1 MSNWLDAVLVLLVL
15 TNLWLLG
22 SSRLQA
28 CIQSVAFQG
37 ALLGLI
43 PLLAKWPA
51 ISLRLAGIA
60 VVSTAIKAMVLPALL
75 RRAVRGAGVRNEVEP
90 LVGFT
95 TSLLLGIGLWGLA
108 MHIAGRLLAGRLLVG
123 SQGVSPL
130 LVPVAIFTVL
140 CGLLLIV
147 SRNTAVM
154 QVIGYLGLENGI
166 YAFGWAFAIE
176 EPLLIE
182 MGVLLDVFVAV
193 FVMGITMHHLSR
205 EFDSIET
212 DELASLKD

>member
-1 MSNWLDAVLVLLVL
+1 MNNWLDAVLVLLVL

-37 ALLGLI
+37 VLLGLI
-43 PLLAKWPA
+43 PVLASWPA
-51 ISLRLAGIA
+51 ISLRLAGFA
-60 VVSTAIKAMVLPALL
+60 VLSTAIKAIVLPVLL
-75 RRAVRGAGVRNEVEP
+75 RRAVREAGVRNEVDP

-108 MHIAGRLLAGRLLVG
+108 MHIAGRLPVG
-123 SQGVSPL
+123 TENVSPL

-147 SRNTAVM
+147 ARNTAVM

-166 YAFGWAFAIE
+166 YAFGWAFAVE
-176 EPLLIE
+176 EPLLVE

>member
-1 MSNWLDAVLVLLVL
+1 MLPWLDAVLVLLML
-15 TNLWLLG
+15 TSFWLLG

-28 CIQSVAFQG
+28 CIRAVAFQG
-37 ALLGLI
+37 ALLGLV
-43 PLLAKWPA
+43 PLCSKWPDMT
-51 ISLRLAGIA
+51 LRLA
-60 VVSTAIKAMVLPALL
+60 VVAILSTIIKAILLPLML
-75 RRAVRGAGVRNEVEP
+75 RRAVREANVRNEVQP

-95 TSLLLGIGLWGLA
+95 TSLLLGIGLWGVA
-108 MHIAGRLLAGRLLVG
+108 MHIAGRLPVQSLH
-123 SQGVSPL
+123 VSTL

-166 YAFGWAFAIE
+166 YLFGWAFAIE
-176 EPLLIE
+176 EPFLVE

-193 FVMGITMHHLSR
+193 FVMGITMHQLSR
-205 EFDSIET
+205 EFDTIDT

>member
-1 MSNWLDAVLVLLVL
+1 MSVWLDGILVLLVL
-15 TNLWLLG
+15 SNLWLLG

-28 CIQSVAFQG
+28 CIQAVAFQG
-37 ALLGLI
+37 VLLGLM

-51 ISLRLAGIA
+51 VSWRLAGVAI
-60 VVSTAIKAMVLPALL
+60 VSMAIKAVALPALL
-75 RRAVRGAGVRNEVEP
+75 RRAVREAGVRTEVEP
-90 LVGFT
+90 FVGFT
-95 TSLLLGIGLWGLA
+95 TSLLLSIGTWGLA
-108 MHIAGRLLAGRLLVG
+108 VHLAGRLPVG
-123 SQGVSPL
+123 AENVSPL

-140 CGLLLIV
+140 NGLFLIA

-154 QVIGYLGLENGI
+154 QSVGYLALENGI

-176 EPLLIE
+176 EPLVIE
-182 MGVLLDVFVAV
+182 LGVLLDVFVAV
-193 FVMGITMHHLSR
+193 FVMGIIMHHLTR

>member
-1 MSNWLDAVLVLLVL
+1 VAAWLDAVLVLLML
-15 TNLWLLG
+15 TSFWLLG

-28 CIQSVAFQG
+28 CIQAVACQG
-37 ALLGLI
+37 IMLGVI
-43 PLLAKWPA
+43 PLLAKWPQ
-51 ISLRLAGIA
+51 ISWRLAA
-60 VVSTAIKAMVLPALL
+60 VALLSTLIKAIVLPALL
-75 RRAVRGAGVRNEVEP
+75 RRAVREANVRNEVQP

-108 MHIAGRLLAGRLLVG
+108 AHIAGRLPVQTLD
-123 SQGVSPL
+123 VSVL
-130 LVPVAIFTVL
+130 LVPVAVFTVL
-140 CGLLLIV
+140 SGLLLIV

-166 YAFGWAFAIE
+166 YVFGWAFAIE
-176 EPLLIE
+176 EPLLVE

-205 EFDSIET
+205 EFDTIET
-212 DELASLKD
+212 DELSSLKD

>member
-1 MSNWLDAVLVLLVL
+1 VTPWLDAVLVLFLL
-15 TNLWLLG
+15 TSLWLLG

-28 CIQSVAFQG
+28 CIQAVAFQG
-37 ALLGLI
+37 LLLGLI
-43 PLLAKWPA
+43 PLFSKWPD
-51 ISLRLAGIA
+51 ISLRLAGVAI
-60 VVSTAIKAMVLPALL
+60 VSTIIKAMVLPAML
-75 RRAVRGAGVRNEVEP
+75 RRAVRKANVRNEVQP

-95 TSLLLGIGLWGLA
+95 TSLLLGIAMWGLA
-108 MHIAGRLLAGRLLVG
+108 THIAGRLPVQTLN
-123 SQGVSPL
+123 VSPL
-130 LVPVAIFTVL
+130 LVPVATFTVL

-176 EPLLIE
+176 EPLLVE

-212 DELASLKD
+212 DELSSLKD

>member
-1 MSNWLDAVLVLLVL
+1 MSNSLDAVLVLLVL

-37 ALLGLI
+37 VLLGLI

-51 ISLRLAGIA
+51 VSLGLAGFAI
-60 VVSTAIKAMVLPALL
+60 VSTAIKALVLPILL
-75 RRAVRGAGVRNEVEP
+75 RRAVRKAGVRNEVEP
-90 LVGFT
+90 LLGFT
-95 TSLLLGIGLWGLA
+95 TSLLSGIGLWGLA
-108 MHIAGRLLAGRLLVG
+108 MYVAGKLPVG
-123 SQGVSPL
+123 AEGVSPL
-130 LVPVAIFTVL
+130 LVPVAIFSVL

-166 YAFGWAFAIE
+166 LAFGWAFAVE
-176 EPLLIE
+176 EPLLVE

-193 FVMGITMHHLSR
+193 FVMGIAMHHLSR

>member
-1 MSNWLDAVLVLLVL
+1 MNAWLDAILVLLVL

-28 CIQSVAFQG
+28 CIQAVAFQG
-37 ALLGLI
+37 VLLGLI
-43 PLLAKWPA
+43 ALFSKWPD
-51 ISLRLAGIA
+51 ITLRLSVVAIA
-60 VVSTAIKAMVLPALL
+60 STFIKAIVLPIFL
-75 RRAVRGAGVRNEVEP
+75 RRAVREANIRNEVDP

-95 TSLLLGIGLWGLA
+95 TSLLLGIGLWGFA
-108 MHIAGRLLAGRLLVG
+108 MYIADRLPLVLPN
-123 SQGVSPL
+123 VSPL
-130 LVPVAIFTVL
+130 LLPVAIFGVM

-154 QVIGYLGLENGI
+154 QVIGYLALENGI

-176 EPLLIE
+176 DPLLVE

-193 FVMGITMHHLSR
+193 FVMGITIYHLNR

>member
-1 MSNWLDAVLVLLVL
+1 MNNWLDAVLVLLVL

-37 ALLGLI
+37 LLLGLI
-43 PLLAKWPA
+43 PVLAKWPA
-51 ISLRLAGIA
+51 ISLRLAGFA
-60 VVSTAIKAMVLPALL
+60 VLSTGIKAIVLPVLL
-75 RRAVRGAGVRNEVEP
+75 RRAVREAGVRNEVDP

-108 MHIAGRLLAGRLLVG
+108 THIAGRLPMGTEN
-123 SQGVSPL
+123 VSPL

-166 YAFGWAFAIE
+166 YAFGWAFAVE

>member
-1 MSNWLDAVLVLLVL
+1 MNNWLDVILVFLVL
-15 TNLWLLG
+15 TSLWLLG
-22 SSRLQA
+22 SSRLRA
-28 CIQSVAFQG
+28 CIQAVAFQG

-43 PLLAKWPA
+43 PVFAEWPR
-51 ISLRLAGIA
+51 ISLRIAGVA
-60 VVSTAIKAMVLPALL
+60 LVSTAIKAFVLPALL
-75 RRAVRGAGVRNEVEP
+75 RRAVREANVRTEVDP
-90 LVGFT
+90 LIGFT
-95 TSLLLGIGLWGLA
+95 TSILLGIGLWGLA
-108 MHIAGRLLAGRLLVG
+108 MHLAGRLPMG
-123 SQGVSPL
+123 AQHVSPL

-154 QVIGYLGLENGI
+154 QVIGYMVLENGI
-166 YAFGWAFAIE
+166 YIFGWAFAVE
-176 EPLLIE
+176 EPLLVE

-193 FVMGITMHHLSR
+193 FVMGIIIYHLSR

>member
-1 MSNWLDAVLVLLVL
+1 ML
-15 TNLWLLG
+15 TSFWLLG

-28 CIQSVAFQG
+28 CIQAVAFQG
-37 ALLGLI
+37 VLLGLI
-43 PLLAKWPA
+43 PLLSEWPD
-51 ISLRLAGIA
+51 ITFRLAGVA
-60 VVSTAIKAMVLPALL
+60 VLSTLIKALVLPVML
-75 RRAVRGAGVRNEVEP
+75 RRAVREANVQNEVQP

-95 TSLLLGIGLWGLA
+95 TSLLLGIGVWGVA
-108 MHIAGRLLAGRLLVG
+108 THIAGRLPVQTLNVSGLL
-123 SQGVSPL
+123 L
-130 LVPVAIFTVL
+130 PVAIFTVL

-166 YAFGWAFAIE
+166 YVFGWAFAIE
-176 EPLLIE
+176 EPLLVE

-193 FVMGITMHHLSR
+193 FVMGITMSHLSR
-205 EFDSIET
+205 EFDTIET

>member
-1 MSNWLDAVLVLLVL
+1 M
-15 TNLWLLG
+15 
-22 SSRLQA
+22 
-28 CIQSVAFQG
+28 
-37 ALLGLI
+37 
-43 PLLAKWPA
+43 
-51 ISLRLAGIA
+51 
-60 VVSTAIKAMVLPALL
+60 
-75 RRAVRGAGVRNEVEP
+75 RNEVDP

-108 MHIAGRLLAGRLLVG
+108 MHIAGRLPLMLPNI
-123 SQGVSPL
+123 SPL
-130 LVPVAIFTVL
+130 LVPVAIFTVM

-154 QVIGYLGLENGI
+154 QVIGYLALENGI
-166 YAFGWAFAIE
+166 YAFGWAFAVE
-176 EPLLIE
+176 DPLLVE

-193 FVMGITMHHLSR
+193 FVMGITIYHLSR

>member
-1 MSNWLDAVLVLLVL
+1 MWLDAVLVLLVL
-15 TNLWLLG
+15 SSLWLLG

-28 CIQSVAFQG
+28 CIRAVAVQG

-43 PLLAKWPA
+43 PLLAKWPD
-51 ISLRLAGIA
+51 ISWRLAGVA
-60 VVSTAIKAMVLPALL
+60 LVSVLIKALVLPALL
-75 RRAVRGAGVRNEVEP
+75 RRAVREVNVCNEVEP

-95 TSLLLGIGLWGLA
+95 TSLLLGIGLWVLA
-108 MHIAGRLLAGRLLVG
+108 THIAGRLPAAEQSL
-123 SQGVSPL
+123 SSL
-130 LVPVAIFTVL
+130 LVPVSIFTVM

-166 YAFGWAFAIE
+166 YGFGWALAIE
-176 EPLLIE
+176 EPLLVE

-193 FVMGITMHHLSR
+193 FVMGITIHHLSR

>member
-1 MSNWLDAVLVLLVL
+1 MSTWLDVVLVLLVL
-15 TNLWLLG
+15 SSFWLLG

-37 ALLGLI
+37 MLLGVM

-51 ISLRLAGIA
+51 ISWRLA
-60 VVSTAIKAMVLPALL
+60 VVAMVRAGIKAIVLPALL
-75 RRAVRGAGVRNEVEP
+75 RNAVREAGVRNEVEP

-95 TSLLLGIGLWGLA
+95 TSLLLGVGLWGLA
-108 MHIAGRLLAGRLLVG
+108 MHVAGRLPLVAENI
-123 SQGVSPL
+123 SPL
-130 LVPVAIFTVL
+130 LVPVAIFTVFS
-140 CGLLLIV
+140 GLLLIV

-154 QVIGYLGLENGI
+154 QVIGYLVLENGI

-212 DELASLKD
+212 DELALLKD